1 MPPPPPTPP
10 ASLLLAHFYLSQHL
24 ISCNELC
31 NDSDT
36 VRCRSGVVKPN
47 GGGNDTVSRAQ
58 MSDLSQPQRWKASEH
73 GHRPMKET
81 NSEGLQESPNDRPTG
96 SALGYTAFSDH
107 MRAKWLPDPTPPT
120 SSSSSSRS
128 PSSTEHTVL
137 RQWSV
142 RVRLT
147 VLPPGWGIG
156 ESAAPA
162 SIPSSE
168 SMPHAQSEQANGV
181 EGEEN
186 SESPAEGVVSDE
198 LESDS
203 GTERANG
210 RAAHGS
216 RTSEGVEGGM
226 SRISP
231 PSFSLHLK

>member
-1 MPPPPPTPP
+1 MPPPPPHLPT
-10 ASLLLAHFYLSQHL
+10 SLQLAPFFYMSQHL

-31 NDSDT
+31 NDSES
-36 VRCRSGVVKPN
+36 VRCRSGVVQTN
-47 GGGNDTVSRAQ
+47 GGRNGTVSRGQ

-73 GHRPMKET
+73 GHRPMRET
-81 NSEGLQESPNDRPTG
+81 TSEGLQESPNDRPTG
-96 SALGYTAFSDH
+96 SALGYNDFCDQ

-168 SMPHAQSEQANGV
+168 SMPHLQSKQANGV

-203 GTERANG
+203 GAERTNG
-210 RAAHGS
+210 RAAQGS
-216 RTSEGVEGGM
+216 TTSEGVEGGM

-231 PSFSLHLK
+231 PNSLYT